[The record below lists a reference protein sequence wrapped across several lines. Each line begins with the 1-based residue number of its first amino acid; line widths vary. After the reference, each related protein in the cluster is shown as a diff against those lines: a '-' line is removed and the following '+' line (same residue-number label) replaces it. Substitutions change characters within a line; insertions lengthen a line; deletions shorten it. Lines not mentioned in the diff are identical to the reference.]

1 MSNAPLTPAARCAA
15 AHRAAHVMAPV
26 AGPMLLNTELDIRD
40 TARRLAAMAELVVHF
55 AALAQ

>member
-1 MSNAPLTPAARCAA
+1 
-15 AHRAAHVMAPV
+15 MAPV